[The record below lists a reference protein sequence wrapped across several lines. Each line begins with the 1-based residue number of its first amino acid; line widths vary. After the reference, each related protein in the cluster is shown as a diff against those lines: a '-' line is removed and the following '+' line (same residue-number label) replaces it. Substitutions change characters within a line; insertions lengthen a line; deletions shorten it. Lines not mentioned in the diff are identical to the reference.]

1 MLCKTV
7 ASVSNS
13 TTFKLAAS
21 AFDKVNSSFI
31 GKNIVE
37 SSVETLISTAS
48 TLVKDEK
55 LCFDKLATNF
65 ISNLVANSI
74 FNSIGIT
81 KNTRVNEDVVES
93 GVKLV
98 FKTGKEGEKYLT
110 KIFGGESQ
118 VYFKTSLGGRYKDQL
133 ADDIA
138 YESKVGYTSLTKF
151 TKKQILKDAELIEQ
165 GIIKGA
171 NWNFF
176 KSDVTGKV
184 GASKPLLE
192 FHEQHGIEYTIYK

>member
-21 AFDKVNSSFI
+21 TFDKENSSFI

-48 TLVKDEK
+48 ALVKDEK
-55 LCFDKLATNF
+55 LSFDKVATNF

-81 KNTRVNEDVVES
+81 KNTSVENDVLEDKS
-93 GVKLV
+93 KLDEV
-98 FKTGKEGEKYLT
+98 FKGADNYKLSDDVFENHILDRHGPESLFKNKSQFNSNFDIKEGIDSTLKGDNFLVKPNTNSREGY
-110 KIFGGESQ
+110 IFEQ
-118 VYFKTSLGGRYKDQL
+118 TFKDPIGVD
-133 ADDIA
+133 
-138 YESKVGYTSLTKF
+138 SKGKPINTLKVVIDECGNVVTAF
-151 TKKQILKDAELIEQ
+151 PKK
-165 GIIKGA
+165 
-171 NWNFF
+171 
-176 KSDVTGKV
+176 
-184 GASKPLLE
+184 
-192 FHEQHGIEYTIYK
+192 